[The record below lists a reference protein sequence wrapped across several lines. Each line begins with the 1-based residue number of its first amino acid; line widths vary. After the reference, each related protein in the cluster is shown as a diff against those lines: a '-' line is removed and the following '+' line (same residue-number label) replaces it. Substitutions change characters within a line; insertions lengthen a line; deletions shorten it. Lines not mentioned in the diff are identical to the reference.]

1 MLALLRDRG
10 NIKVFLKCTPRNYF
24 DCMFA
29 KCKLEKRGIH
39 SSLLGTIKNISQI
52 ATIVHSAYYA
62 HYIEPPQNNQ
72 IGQGRIQG

>member
-29 KCKLEKRGIH
+29 KCKLEKRGIL

-52 ATIVHSAYYA
+52 ATIVHTM
-62 HYIEPPQNNQ
+62 HTTQNQPQNNQ